1 VEELRQQ
8 LAAAKL
14 AAAAGEAKAQFRE
27 SLTKTYPGLVYEVL
41 HVRRLHPPEDLLD
54 RNR

>member
-1 VEELRQQ
+1 M
-8 LAAAKL
+8 

-27 SLTKTYPGLVYEVL
+27 SVTNTYPGLVYEVL